1 MNILISNDDGIDAPG
16 LAALESVLGQFGT
29 TWVVAP
35 DRERSAQ
42 SHTLTMHKPLFA
54 KPRGPRR
61 FAVSGTPADCVYMA
75 TYGLLPERADLVVSG
90 INRGANIGHDVHYS
104 GTVAAAREGSLQ
116 GIPSLSVSL
125 AYLDVP
131 KHYDTAAALAA
142 RVVERMLSDGVA
154 EDCHL
159 NLNVPD
165 LPLDQVR
172 GIRPAPLG
180 RRTYGHLVE
189 TRTDPRGR
197 TYYWIGGPP
206 LKFTEDG
213 ERDGPVVQAGF
224 AALTP
229 LSTLPTDVGMLER
242 LRDWF

>member
-1 MNILISNDDGIDAPG
+1 MHILISNDDGIDAPG
-16 LAALESVLGQFGT
+16 LAALESALGDLGT

-54 KPRGPRR
+54 TPRGERR

-75 TYGLLPERADLVVSG
+75 TYGLLPQRPDLVVSG

-104 GTVAAAREGSLQ
+104 GTVAAAREGCLQ
-116 GIPSLSVSL
+116 GIPALSVSL
-125 AYLDVP
+125 AFIGEP
-131 KHYDTAAALAA
+131 KHFETAAELAKQ
-142 RVVERMLSDGVA
+142 VVQRMQQDGLRD
-154 EDCHL
+154 DCHL

-165 LPLDQVR
+165 LPLQSIR

-197 TYYWIGGPP
+197 TYFWIGGPP
-206 LKFTEDG
+206 LRFTDEGEEDG
-213 ERDGPVVQAGF
+213 PTVQSGY

-229 LSTLPTDVGMLER
+229 LSTLPTDRAMLER
-242 LRDWF
+242 LRGWF